1 MTRYGGADTHMKG
14 ARRMHGEQQAI
25 DRYMAQLA
33 RQLDLPV
40 AERDATLLE
49 IRSHLEELAT
59 ARMADGASAGEAQR
73 QALAAFGDVRRVG
86 QTLSTGRLIQ
96 WGRRRW
102 VSGVVTGALLTWV
115 IWTAGTF
122 LVQEYY
128 FTVNPV
134 IILGTPIPQFADP
147 LHTLL
152 QSTPLTGGAFYA
164 YLTAGWAWLLPLL
177 LLYALAPFLW
187 GHRARQWWAPGL
199 AYGLGTWLAVPWAL
213 LYPFLWNT
221 GDWGFTAE
229 AWMIFLALPLA
240 LLASLAGVGWQQWRE
255 SRLVVGAPVAA

>member
-1 MTRYGGADTHMKG
+1 
-14 ARRMHGEQQAI
+14 MHSEQQAI

-33 RQLDLPV
+33 RQLDLPA

-49 IRSHLEELAT
+49 IRSHLEELA
-59 ARMADGASAGEAQR
+59 AAHVAEGASEAEAQR
-73 QALAAFGDVRRVG
+73 QAITAFGDVRRVG
-86 QTLSTGRLIQ
+86 RQFSTGRLIQ
-96 WGRRRW
+96 WGRQRW
-102 VSGVVTGALLTWV
+102 VVGVITGALLTWV

-122 LVQEYY
+122 PVQEYY
-128 FTVNPV
+128 FTVSPV
-134 IILGTPIPQFADP
+134 IILGSPAPSFADT
-147 LHTLL
+147 LHTLM

-177 LLYALAPFLW
+177 LLYMLVPFLW
-187 GHRARQWWAPGL
+187 GRRALRWWAPGL
-199 AYGLGTWLAVPWAL
+199 AYGLGTWLSAPWAL

-240 LLASLAGVGWQQWRE
+240 LLASLAGVAWQQWRE
-255 SRLVVGAPVAA
+255 QTVEARAQAAA